1 MSQQPAVKMSAAPLT
16 AEALESAAGML
27 EGRQRKLE
35 SMIRDPRSPVNVESL
50 LVRGAAWP
58 RRAAPRGE
66 APGGVTKGALPSP
79 RAGGRGKEGRKE
91 GKGSRVLEERSWGRT
106 TALSPG
112 QAGGAPRRRRGGA
125 RGARPPEERAPPG
138 GEVAGSGPSPLRGLF
153 LGGVEGLRREPRASA
168 LRLGTAYFG
177 ESEKWLCK
185 GLTWGGK
192 RLFFS
197 PSIVSTVYF
206 RTS

>member
-112 QAGGAPRRRRGGA
+112 QAGGGRRAAGEGGRGAPGHLRRGPRRAGRWRAAGPRPSGGCFWEVWRDCA
-125 RGARPPEERAPPG
+125 VNRERALS
-138 GEVAGSGPSPLRGLF
+138 V
-153 LGGVEGLRREPRASA
+153 
-168 LRLGTAYFG
+168 
-177 ESEKWLCK
+177 
-185 GLTWGGK
+185 
-192 RLFFS
+192 
-197 PSIVSTVYF
+197 
-206 RTS
+206 

>member
-79 RAGGRGKEGRKE
+79 RAGGRGKEGRKGLPRPGGAFLGEDDGSLPGAGGGGRRAAGE
-91 GKGSRVLEERSWGRT
+91 GGRGAPGHLRRGPRRAGRWRAAGPRPSGGCFWEVWRDCAVNRER
-106 TALSPG
+106 ALS
-112 QAGGAPRRRRGGA
+112 
-125 RGARPPEERAPPG
+125 
-138 GEVAGSGPSPLRGLF
+138 V
-153 LGGVEGLRREPRASA
+153 
-168 LRLGTAYFG
+168 
-177 ESEKWLCK
+177 
-185 GLTWGGK
+185 
-192 RLFFS
+192 
-197 PSIVSTVYF
+197 
-206 RTS
+206 